1 MTAGTPTDMLIEI
14 VADLVCPWCYIGQRR
29 LERAL
34 KHASAPAPRLVW
46 RAFQLNPDM
55 PLDGVPRLAYLTAKF
70 GGTFHAE
77 RIYEA
82 IGEAGAAEGIRFEF
96 ARIARTPNSLNAH
109 RLKRL
114 ARRHGIEPDVTT
126 RLYRAYFEEARDIGV
141 AGVLADIAAEAGLG
155 RPEAARY
162 LASDADRAAVLA
174 EDIGARRLGING
186 VPCVIIGGKY
196 ALSGAQEPEF
206 FLPLFDL
213 ARQEA
218 TASVERGTHA
228 MIDGAS

>member
-1 MTAGTPTDMLIEI
+1 MLIEI
-14 VADLVCPWCYIGQRR
+14 VSDLICPWCFIGQRR

-34 KHASAPAPRLVW
+34 ERDGGPPPQLTW

-55 PLDGVPRLAYLTAKF
+55 PAEGVPRQAYLMAKF
-70 GGTFHAE
+70 GGAFHAG
-77 RIYEA
+77 RIYQA
-82 IGEAGAAEGIRFEF
+82 IGEAGAAEGIRFDF
-96 ARIARTPNSLNAH
+96 DRIARTPNSLNAH

-114 ARRHGIEPDVTT
+114 GRRRGVEAELTA
-126 RLYRAYFEEARDIGV
+126 RLYSAYFEEARDIGSV
-141 AGVLADIAAEAGLG
+141 EVLADIAAEAGLD
-155 RPEAARY
+155 RREARAF
-162 LASDADRAAVLA
+162 LAADEDRAAVLA

-186 VPCVIIGGKY
+186 VPCVIIDGKY

-218 TASVERGTHA
+218 AAPALAEPISH
-228 MIDGAS
+228 